1 MYQFILL
8 SFHLPSFPS
17 SVPSFLSRYSFLIV
31 YCTDDYKVFRE
42 AAFVELEFLKNSE
55 LNVQS
60 TSEALDILYQPHEE
74 IFSEDDDNFFLYL
87 DDKNPSFF
95 STRSVTPEILMART
109 NKNHDDNIDLFGK
122 SKLQKSENIFEKK
135 ITVNPVALNIQGFR
149 QISKSEVKK
158 RDDDKTKEKEKE
170 ISFEERIR
178 VHPLATLCG

>member
-1 MYQFILL
+1 
-8 SFHLPSFPS
+8 
-17 SVPSFLSRYSFLIV
+17 
-31 YCTDDYKVFRE
+31 VFRE

-55 LNVQS
+55 LNIQS

-74 IFSEDDDNFFLYL
+74 IFTEDDDNFFLYL
-87 DDKNPSFF
+87 DDKNHSFF
-95 STRSVTPEILMART
+95 SIRSSTPDIPVTKT
-109 NKNHDDNIDLFGK
+109 NDDTIDLFGK

-135 ITVNPVALNIQGFR
+135 IHINPVALNIQGFR

-170 ISFEERIR
+170 ISCEERIR